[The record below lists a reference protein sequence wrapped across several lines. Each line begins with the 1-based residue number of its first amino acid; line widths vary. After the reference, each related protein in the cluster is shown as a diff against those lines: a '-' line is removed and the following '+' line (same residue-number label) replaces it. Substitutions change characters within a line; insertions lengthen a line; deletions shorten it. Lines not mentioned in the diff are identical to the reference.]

1 MSLFSSLFKTSKT
14 PTYSGPKPYKSL
26 LDATG
31 GQEYYK
37 NITDRVAGRGVGFGG
52 DYAEKYANPIIQNS
66 RNTFQNY
73 TLPELK
79 SDLTLTGRRAASSG
93 SGALEAAYRNQ
104 TAGEND
110 VFSRLQQRNED
121 QQRNEINN
129 ALESLGAFNKG
140 DYDAQN
146 IYSNFD
152 RDTFNTSM
160 KNKQYDEST
169 NSDKAGRIVGA
180 GAQLLFGSNPLVS
193 NGYQS
198 PYGGGVSTGQDIYSG
213 GNRYPVTQPPYG
225 YNYNYSK
232 PTPSPFERIKKAL
245 IGRAA

>member
-160 KNKQYDEST
+160 KNKQYDNEANQGT
-169 NSDKAGRIVGA
+169 AGRIVGA
-180 GAQLLFGSNPLVS
+180 GAQLLLG
-193 NGYQS
+193 GS
-198 PYGGGVSTGQDIYSG
+198 PYSAYTAPDVRYSSYDYGNPTIGYGRSGNSYNQRIAQRNAYKSGQ
-213 GNRYPVTQPPYG
+213 
-225 YNYNYSK
+225 
-232 PTPSPFERIKKAL
+232 L
-245 IGRAA
+245 GRAI

>member
-37 NITDRVAGRGVGFGG
+37 NITDRVAGRGVGFG
-52 DYAEKYANPIIQNS
+52 DAYAEKYANPIIQNS

-160 KNKQYDEST
+160 KNKQYDNEANQGT
-169 NSDKAGRIVGA
+169 AGRIVGA
-180 GAQLLFGSNPLVS
+180 GAQLLLGGGG
-193 NGYQS
+193 GYS
-198 PYGGGVSTGQDIYSG
+198 PYGGGIPTGQNIVSG
-213 GNRYPVTQPPYG
+213 GINYPVTAPPYG
-225 YNYNYSK
+225 YNYNYQK
-232 PTPSPFERIKKAL
+232 PQQKNLLQRL
-245 IGRAA
+245 LGRVI